1 MFVVNVFIGPLF
13 GGYISHIGNYRT
25 AEIECFVFVVE
36 NDLRRVGI
44 GEGLVTFG
52 CLEGAHKGRY
62 LGLRRIEASDE
73 ALDLFGF
80 DKRFVPL
87 NVDDYVFVSAQTIV
101 GFEATVCSATVFGR
115 CHDNVPAER
124 FHGVEYSV
132 IVSGDTYIVED
143 FAGLLVDS
151 LNHIFPFHVGQR
163 FPWESGRG
171 VASRNNTDEFHIEFL
186 ITFFYLISIT

>member
-1 MFVVNVFIGPLF
+1 MLVVNVFIGPLF

-25 AEIECFVFVVE
+25 AEIESFVFVVE

-87 NVDDYVFVSAQTIV
+87 NVDDYVLD
-101 GFEATVCSATVFGR
+101 R
-115 CHDNVPAER
+115 K
-124 FHGVEYSV
+124 SV
-132 IVSGDTYIVED
+132 V
-143 FAGLLVDS
+143 
-151 LNHIFPFHVGQR
+151 
-163 FPWESGRG
+163 
-171 VASRNNTDEFHIEFL
+171 
-186 ITFFYLISIT
+186 